1 MKSRNPNIYK
11 ALKRRRKSEG
21 ITQLALAKEIGCKQ
35 SAISMMEAGTLDAIS
50 EDKLQKIA
58 EKFGVELDT
67 VTKET
72 KISLVNKYCP
82 NHDCP
87 SNIPYVVASDLYF
100 MPKFVKDMAEKSSR
114 CQFCGEILQHE
125 CSNEECN
132 AIVSGKSS
140 CCNVCGDPYV
150 ECHDDIADNVVW
162 ADAQRKRIEQIRV
175 LIDG

>member
-1 MKSRNPNIYK
+1 MKRRNPTIYK

-35 SAISMMEAGTLDAIS
+35 SAISMMEAGNLDALS

-58 EKFGVELDT
+58 EKLGVELDS
-67 VTKET
+67 VTQKS

-87 SNIPYVVASDLYF
+87 SNIPYVVAGDLCF
-100 MPKFVKDMAEKSSR
+100 MPKFVNEMAETSSR
-114 CQFCGEILQHE
+114 CEFCGEILQHE

-150 ECHDDIADNVVW
+150 ECHADIVDKVTW
-162 ADAQRKRIEQIRV
+162 ADGQRERIEQIRV
-175 LIDG
+175 LIDS